1 MNNDEAGASRPA
13 TAGRKRGLIVGIS
26 LVALGLGAIWWQRAP
41 IATQLIDRELARR
54 GVPASYRIAQL
65 THEGATLTGL
75 VIGRP
80 EAPDLVAGSV
90 RVEIGWTLG
99 GTKVRQIAVDDV
111 LLRGQLGPKGLTFG
125 TLDRLR
131 PAPSNEPFT
140 LPDFDLRLRN
150 ARLRLATPAGQVGI
164 AAEGKGRLADGFRGR
179 VAIAAPRLNQ
189 SACVVSDS
197 KALFKVHTNDR
208 QISLSGPAG
217 VAALR
222 CTDGRSGPASALV
235 SATIPES
242 LDKAQG
248 RINLSARTLVL
259 DDKAS
264 AASLG
269 AEGQFDLATAQP
281 MARFNGS
288 VRWEDL
294 SADNA
299 LRARMARATTG
310 PATTP
315 IGPLSDKAFSALSRA
330 MESADGSVQI
340 ALNAQGKSGYL
351 TLSDP
356 GVRSASGAQ
365 LTGTGQIIEWRWP
378 SGEIRPG
385 GTMALSGGGLPE
397 IRLAAQSDGPGA
409 WYIRGSMM
417 PYAANGAR
425 LAASPFSL
433 DWKDKAGR
441 LTAHISLDG
450 PIADGRIE
458 GLILPLYVRFTQTGE
473 IRLTD
478 SGDGCLNIAFV
489 DLKAKGLVLS
499 RSKIPLCSANGRDT
513 LFAMDTQGRLAA
525 DLHIPA
531 VALQGRFGTAPV
543 TIGADNGRF
552 SLGGNAS
559 APDIS
564 FSIGASAVRMQQPEG
579 DTYLTLAGL
588 TGRTAGVTL
597 EGRLSDAA
605 GAIANVPL
613 LVDQA
618 SGRWRY
624 AQGLLTLS
632 APSAR
637 VRDAAAERRFEP
649 VLARDIGLRL
659 KDGAITGDAVLAHPA
674 SGKQLALL
682 KLRHDLS
689 ATRGNAVLEVP
700 KLAFGDDLQPEQLTP
715 LTLGIIA
722 NVGGTIS
729 GEGHIRWS
737 EAGVTS
743 DGMFETPGIGLSAA
757 FGQVHNIRGRI
768 VFDDLLGMT
777 TPPGQTVTLGEVNT
791 GVTVKDG
798 TIRYQLLP
806 EQHVKVEE
814 GRWPFSGGELILEP
828 TTLDFGKPSDRIFT
842 LTVVGLDAAQF
853 IQQFDFKNFAATGLF
868 DGKMPLLFNEKGG
881 RIVGGRLVA
890 RREGGTLAY
899 VGEVSDADMGGAGKL
914 AFDALKSMKYSALV
928 LEMDGELDGEIISTV
943 LFNGVNQAPVNPS
956 GGSLPVKGT
965 GFPFKFNIT
974 VRAPFRALLN
984 TAESFTDVRTTV
996 KRALPPDTSQLPGTA
1011 PVQPP
1016 ASEDKR

>member
-1 MNNDEAGASRPA
+1 M
-13 TAGRKRGLIVGIS
+13 
-26 LVALGLGAIWWQRAP
+26 ALGLGAIWWQRAP

-54 GVPASYRIAQL
+54 GVPATYSIAQL

-80 EAPDLVAGSV
+80 DAPDLVAGSV
-90 RVEIGWTLG
+90 RVKIGWTLG
-99 GTKVRQIAVDDV
+99 GTRITQIAVDDV
-111 LLRGQLGPKGLTFG
+111 LLRGRLGPQGLTFG
-125 TLDRLR
+125 MLDRLR

-140 LPDFDLRLRN
+140 LPDFDLRLHN
-150 ARLRLATPAGQVGI
+150 ARLRLATPAGRVGI
-164 AAEGKGRLADGFRGR
+164 AAEGKGNLADGFHGR
-179 VAIAAPRLNQ
+179 IAIAAPRMNQ
-189 SACVVSDS
+189 SACVASGGN
-197 KALFKVHTNDR
+197 ALFKVETNDR

-217 VAALR
+217 LAALR
-222 CTDGRSGPASALV
+222 CPDGRSGPASALV
-235 SATIPES
+235 AATIPES

-248 RINLSARTLVL
+248 RINLSAHTLAL
-259 DDKAS
+259 ADRAS

-269 AEGQFDLATAQP
+269 AEGQFDLASAQP
-281 MARFNGS
+281 ALRFNGS

-294 SADNA
+294 RVDDA
-299 LRARMARATTG
+299 LRARTARAAAG
-310 PATTP
+310 LRNTP
-315 IGPLSDKAFSALSRA
+315 VGPLSDKAASALSRA

-340 ALNAQGKSGYL
+340 AFSTQQKSGHF

-356 GVRSASGAQ
+356 GVRSASGGQ
-365 LTGTGQIIEWRWP
+365 LTGTGPIIDWRWP
-378 SGEIRPG
+378 SGGIRPG

-397 IRLAAQSDGPGA
+397 IRLSARSDGPGA
-409 WYIRGSMM
+409 WQVQGNMA
-417 PYAANGAR
+417 PYAAGDAR

-433 DWKDKAGR
+433 DWKGKAGR
-441 LTAHISLDG
+441 LTTHIGLDG
-450 PIADGRIE
+450 PLADGNVE
-458 GLILPLYVRFTQTGE
+458 GLILPLDIRFTNAGD
-473 IRLTD
+473 IRLTG
-478 SGDGCLNIAFV
+478 SGNGCLNIAFV
-489 DLKAKGLVLS
+489 SLKAMGLALS
-499 RSKIPLCSANGRDT
+499 RSTIPLCSAGGADT
-513 LFAMDTQGRLAA
+513 LFAMDRQGRLAA
-525 DLHIPA
+525 DLRMPGLA
-531 VALQGRFGTAPV
+531 FQGRFNAAPV
-543 TIGADNGRF
+543 TLRTADGRF
-552 SLGGNAS
+552 TLGGSTS
-559 APDIS
+559 APDMR
-564 FSIGASAVRMQQPEG
+564 FSIGASAVRMRQPEG

-588 TGRTAGVTL
+588 TGRTMGAAL
-597 EGRLSDAA
+597 EGRLTDTA

-624 AQGLLTLS
+624 AQGLLTLD

-637 VRDAAAERRFEP
+637 VRDSAAERRFEP
-649 VLARDIGLRL
+649 VLARDIRLRL

-674 SGKQLALL
+674 NGKQLALL

-689 ATRGNAVLEVP
+689 TARGNAVLEVP
-700 KLAFGDDLQPEQLTP
+700 KLTFGDDLQPEQLTP

-722 NVGGTIS
+722 NVGGAIS

-743 DGMFETPGIGLSAA
+743 DGAFETPGIGLSAA

-798 TIRYQLLP
+798 VIRYQLLP

-868 DGKMPLLFNEKGG
+868 DGKLPLLFNEKGG

-996 KRALPPDTSQLPGTA
+996 KSALPPDTREVPGA
-1011 PVQPP
+1011 GPVQPP